1 MSKAAKLPNKEDAA
15 KTRLRLWLKLLKMS
29 RQIEGELRENIRTEF
44 ESTLPRFD
52 VLAAMYRFPKG
63 LRMNELSAVLKVSN
77 GNVTGIVDR
86 LVSDALLVRVAVPGD
101 RRALLV
107 KLTPKGKKIFLKQAD
122 AHEQWVDDLL
132 SNVSVDDAEMMMS
145 LADKVISTPPDENSN
160 A

>member
-1 MSKAAKLPNKEDAA
+1 MSKAAKLPSKEEAA

-52 VLAAMYRFPKG
+52 VMAAMYRFPKG

-77 GNVTGIVDR
+77 GNVTGIIDR
-86 LVSDALLVRVAVPGD
+86 LVNDALVVRVAVPGD

-107 KLTPKGKKIFLKQAD
+107 KLTPKGKNVFLKQAT
-122 AHEQWVDDLL
+122 AHKEWVNDLL
-132 SNVSVDDAEMMMS
+132 GNVSVDEAEMMMS
-145 LADKVISTPPDENSN
+145 LANKVISTPSDQS
-160 A
+160 AKA